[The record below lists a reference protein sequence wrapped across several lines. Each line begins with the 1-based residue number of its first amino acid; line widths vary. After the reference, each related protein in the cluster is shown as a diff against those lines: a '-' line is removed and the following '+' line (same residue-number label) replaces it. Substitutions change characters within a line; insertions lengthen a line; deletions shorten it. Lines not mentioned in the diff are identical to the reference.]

1 MSEFN
6 YKDYIANNPL
16 LNEALEFMGT
26 ADEDTMKYLNSLGKD
41 KLVAL
46 EKQFVD
52 MFDTLRDI
60 RYDGSEQLS
69 KGASEISQRIHN
81 FFTIIRQVRKG
92 NPVVKEETINESFLD
107 TKELDEMY
115 EMRDALKKVIQFT
128 QSLKFYGTDEEQKQA
143 DKVYGSNGLQK
154 LVRLLTQRIA
164 KKEGQ

>member
-6 YKDYIANNPL
+6 FKDYVTNNPL

-26 ADEDTMKYLNSLGKD
+26 ADEDTMKYLNNLGKD

-60 RYDGSEQLS
+60 RYDGSKQLS

-81 FFTIIRQVRKG
+81 FVTIIRQVLKG
-92 NPVVKEETINESFLD
+92 NPVVKE
-107 TKELDEMY
+107 
-115 EMRDALKKVIQFT
+115 
-128 QSLKFYGTDEEQKQA
+128 
-143 DKVYGSNGLQK
+143 
-154 LVRLLTQRIA
+154 
-164 KKEGQ
+164 KKENKKQ